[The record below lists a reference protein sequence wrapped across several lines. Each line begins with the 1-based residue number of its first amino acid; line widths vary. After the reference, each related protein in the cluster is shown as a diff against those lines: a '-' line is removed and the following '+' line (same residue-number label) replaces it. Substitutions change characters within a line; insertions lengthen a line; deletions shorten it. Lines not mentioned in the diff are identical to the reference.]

1 MGWGEGSGQTVGRE
15 RTLLLAAASTGGLR
29 RLTHGD
35 PQEETRGSG
44 RGPLGAEASYS
55 PRAGEPDAAVRVFT
69 PSRLSLR
76 ISVSLLESLLLGT
89 CVFMS
94 QIVTASGLPSE
105 APHQLRSLPPPTS
118 TPAFAFQP
126 EGHRLDSRRFSR
138 TERQAAP
145 EGKPFLL

>member
-35 PQEETRGSG
+35 PQEETQGSG
-44 RGPLGAEASYS
+44 WGPLGAKASYS

-94 QIVTASGLPSE
+94 QIVTAFGLPSE
-105 APHQLRSLPPPTS
+105 APHQLRSLPPPPS
-118 TPAFAFQP
+118 RSSEGFPEQSGRQP
-126 EGHRLDSRRFSR
+126 LRASPFS
-138 TERQAAP
+138 
-145 EGKPFLL
+145 FSV